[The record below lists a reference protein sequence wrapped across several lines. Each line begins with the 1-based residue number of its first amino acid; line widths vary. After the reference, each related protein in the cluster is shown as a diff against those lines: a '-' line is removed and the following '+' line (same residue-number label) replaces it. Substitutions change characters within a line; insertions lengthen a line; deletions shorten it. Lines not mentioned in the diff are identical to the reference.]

1 MQILMSVKQE
11 LVTVMR
17 MQSAITLLGV
27 MSVPATRDMVA
38 MDYLAQ
44 VQLLCVIVT
53 HVTILTS
60 VFYCCYTIHCS
71 NL

>member
-1 MQILMSVKQE
+1 
-11 LVTVMR
+11 
-17 MQSAITLLGV
+17 

-53 HVTILTS
+53 HVTISTG
-60 VFYCCYTIHCS
+60 VFYCCY
-71 NL
+71 NAL